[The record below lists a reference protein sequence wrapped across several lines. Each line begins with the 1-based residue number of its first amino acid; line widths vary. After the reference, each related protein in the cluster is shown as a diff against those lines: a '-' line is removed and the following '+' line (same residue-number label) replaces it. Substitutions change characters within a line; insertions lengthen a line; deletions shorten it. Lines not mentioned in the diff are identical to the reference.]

1 MKKTILGFMFLGILF
16 SIIFSPVSAESNDLG
31 KELEERI
38 NKIVGEATE
47 NGATPSELRKQ
58 IRKEVNEQKKEFLEE
73 MKNKRK
79 EILEQTKEKK
89 KNILD
94 EIKDKL
100 KSMRFGARITGNLK
114 LIEGNS
120 LTITAG
126 EGKIYTVNVTDNT
139 KLRRKFWGDTKLS
152 EFSVNDKLHVVGKW
166 TDDAK
171 TKIDAYLIR
180 NLSIQK
186 RWGVFF
192 GTVTQTNSDNLVL
205 ETSSR
210 GKQTVYFGTAKLV
223 NRKNEG
229 IKIDEIQ
236 TGHKIRAKGVWD
248 SANDKIIE
256 VTHIM
261 DFSLPTIP
269 VKNPT
274 STLTPTPTV
283 TTTLTPTPTGVM

>member
-16 SIIFSPVSAESNDLG
+16 SVILSPVSAESNDFG
-31 KELEERI
+31 KNLEERI

-73 MKNKRK
+73 M
-79 EILEQTKEKK
+79 
-89 KNILD
+89 
-94 EIKDKL
+94 
-100 KSMRFGARITGNLK
+100 K